1 MGMHSMGA
9 FAIWHLIILAVVLAV
24 VLYPWSKI
32 FRKAGYTGWLCLLII
47 IPLVNLLTL
56 WWFALAQWPVEKRS

>member
-1 MGMHSMGA
+1 MGMHSMGT

>member
-47 IPLVNLLTL
+47 IPLVNLVTL
-56 WWFALAQWPVEKRS
+56 WWFALAQWPIEKRS

>member
-1 MGMHSMGA
+1 MHSMGT

-32 FRKAGYTGWLCLLII
+32 FRKAGYTGWLCVLLI
-47 IPLVNLLTL
+47 IPLVNLVTL
-56 WWFALAQWPVEKRS
+56 WWFALAQWPIEKRS

>member
-9 FAIWHLIILAVVLAV
+9 FAIWHLVILAVVLAV

-56 WWFALAQWPVEKRS
+56 WWFALAQWPIEKRS